1 MSQIKVVYVI
11 PQNPGPYRIS
21 SFYQREVESLAELGV
36 ETHVF
41 MLRSRTS
48 PRVLAAD
55 WLHFRRIVSEINPDI
70 VHAQYG
76 TMTAFF
82 TVCATLKPIVATFR
96 GSDLNPV
103 TVGHPVRL
111 FLSRLMS
118 QFSAR
123 RATAVVCVSEH
134 LKQRIWANTDKVT
147 VLTNGIDLK
156 LFVPMK
162 KEEARR
168 ALNMPE
174 QGYRVL
180 FNAGILEH
188 HKIKRLD
195 LAEAAFALLKNALP
209 DVHIDILHGQ
219 VAAEDIPWHINAADC
234 MLLTSDHEGSPSMV
248 KEAMACN
255 LPVVSVE
262 VGDVPHLLEGVEPSR
277 IVSRTPEDIA
287 AALLEILRMGKPSN
301 GREKAASFSK
311 EKIAHRI
318 LDIYKSIVSQKNR

>member
-1 MSQIKVVYVI
+1 MSQIKVLYVI
-11 PQNPGPYRIS
+11 PKNPGAYRIS

-82 TVCATLKPIVATFR
+82 TTCATLKPIVTTFR

-103 TVGHPVRL
+103 TVGHPLRL

-118 QFSAR
+118 QFAAWRASAI
-123 RATAVVCVSEH
+123 VCVSGQ
-134 LKQRIWANTDKVT
+134 LKKRLWSNTDRAA

-162 KEEARR
+162 KVEARR

-180 FNAGILEH
+180 FNAGALEH

-209 DVHIDILHGQ
+209 DVHLDILRGQ
-219 VAAEDIPWHINAADC
+219 ISAEDIPLHINAADC
-234 MLLTSDHEGSPSMV
+234 LLLTSDHEGSPSMV

-255 LPVVSVE
+255 LPVISMISDSIL
-262 VGDVPHLLEGVEPSR
+262 G
-277 IVSRTPEDIA
+277 
-287 AALLEILRMGKPSN
+287 ILR
-301 GREKAASFSK
+301 
-311 EKIAHRI
+311 
-318 LDIYKSIVSQKNR
+318 KN